1 MASGADLS
9 VLVEKA
15 AIVSMAFGKFKD
27 PDTGERRLAGFGEVH
42 GVYDVPFDALVAVL
56 DDPAEAVDYSPR
68 VIVSRIERRQGP
80 LVAFYQEMGIIFLGF
95 KVSYRFRVEQI
106 RDDLSPSEI
115 GYRLRLLES
124 LDGHFYEAYTSWYA
138 KQVLVG
144 GRRLVYI
151 RAYTRSGL
159 RRPAIGMEFI
169 LRSFAPGE
177 MKNTLDRVIGE
188 ACRRAALDSAMP
200 RR

>member
-1 MASGADLS
+1 M
-9 VLVEKA
+9 
-15 AIVSMAFGKFKD
+15 
-27 PDTGERRLAGFGEVH
+27 
-42 GVYDVPFDALVAVL
+42 
-56 DDPAEAVDYSPR
+56 
-68 VIVSRIERRQGP
+68 
-80 LVAFYQEMGIIFLGF
+80 AFYQEMGIIFLGF

-144 GRRLVYI
+144 GRCLVYL

-169 LRSFAPGE
+169 LRTFAPGE

-188 ACRRAALDSAMP
+188 ARRRAALDSAMP